1 MPAGIALLYIF
12 HMAAEG
18 GRAAV
23 ANRSEGSSLMGTKH
37 VSPSREEI
45 AFIHAEDIGHFGPM
59 FPHRPG

>member
-1 MPAGIALLYIF
+1 MATRIALLYIF

-23 ANRSEGSSLMGTKH
+23 ANCSEGFSLMSTEH

-45 AFIHAEDIGHFGPM
+45 AFVD
-59 FPHRPG
+59 RKSVV